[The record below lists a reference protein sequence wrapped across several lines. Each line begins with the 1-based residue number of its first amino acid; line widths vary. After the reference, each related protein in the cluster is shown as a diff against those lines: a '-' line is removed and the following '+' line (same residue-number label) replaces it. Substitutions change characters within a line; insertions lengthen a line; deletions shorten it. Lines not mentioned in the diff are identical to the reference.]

1 MDKQAFFENAKSFR
15 VWLEKNHQSED
26 VLWVCYY
33 KKHTKLTSIT
43 WEESVV
49 EALCYGWIDGIRKTI
64 DDKSYRNRF
73 TPRRKNSNWSKRN
86 IDTVEKLIKQ
96 NRMTKV
102 GLMAYRRRKEHS
114 SSTDGNEIENYELSV
129 NYIQDLK
136 KEDGTWVF
144 YNNLSPS
151 VRKQSVNWIMSAK
164 KEETRD
170 RRFGIFLDSCRNR
183 KVVPQLRSTIKKKG
197 N

>member
-1 MDKQAFFENAKSFR
+1 M
-15 VWLEKNHQSED
+15 
-26 VLWVCYY
+26 
-33 KKHTKLTSIT
+33 KLQELI
-43 WEESVV
+43 
-49 EALCYGWIDGIRKTI
+49 
-64 DDKSYRNRF
+64 
-73 TPRRKNSNWSKRN
+73 SK
-86 IDTVEKLIKQ
+86 IV
-96 NRMTKV
+96 
-102 GLMAYRRRKEHS
+102 H
-114 SSTDGNEIENYELSV
+114 ELSV

-183 KVVPQLRSTIKKKG
+183 KVVPQLRSTIKKKD